1 MKITVVTTFYSE
13 GMGYTENCLPKALA
27 ELGHDVTVI
36 TSNLNVYGNEREYE
50 RTYGAFLG
58 PADQGTGQFRRDG
71 YTVHRLSS
79 GRLRGYVVIRG
90 LAAKIRDLKPDV
102 VLSLEI
108 ASLNTFLLAGLR
120 LTSRFRLFAETHQHL
135 SVVRPYMRD
144 GSGPFLKRLG
154 YRLTRTLPT
163 WASSLAAEKCYA
175 IAPDCILVARDY
187 YGVPARKLVL
197 RPLGT
202 DTTLFHPPGTP
213 AEMARRDDMRREL
226 GYGPEDIV
234 CIYTGRFSGAKDPLA
249 LAKAVSHLADR
260 GLPYHGLFV
269 GEGDQKQAI
278 GACRNTRV
286 VPFARHTDLAD
297 LYRIADLAVWP
308 KQESMSMLDA
318 AASGLPI
325 VVSAEIGESDR
336 IEGNGRV
343 YIENSIED
351 LARVLAGLAGADER
365 KALGATGR
373 NKMEQRYSW
382 TAIAKSLEADFASS
396 LGRRLMPGQLPT
408 GGRTS

>member
-1 MKITVVTTFYSE
+1 V
-13 GMGYTENCLPKALA
+13 
-27 ELGHDVTVI
+27 
-36 TSNLNVYGNEREYE
+36 
-50 RTYGAFLG
+50 
-58 PADQGTGQFRRDG
+58 
-71 YTVHRLSS
+71 
-79 GRLRGYVVIRG
+79 
-90 LAAKIRDLKPDV
+90 KPEV

-108 ASLNTFLLAGLR
+108 ASLNTFQLAGLR
-120 LTSRFRLFAETHQHL
+120 MMSRFRLFAETHQHL

-154 YRLTRTLPT
+154 YRLTRTVPT
-163 WASSLAAEKCYA
+163 WASSLAVEKCYA
-175 IAPDCILVARDY
+175 IAPDCILVARDC

-202 DTTLFHPPGTP
+202 DTTLFHPATT
-213 AEMARRDDMRREL
+213 AEEIARRNGMRREW
-226 GYGPEDIV
+226 GYGPDDIV
-234 CIYTGRFSGAKDPLA
+234 CIYTGRFSEAKDPVA
-249 LAKAVSHLADR
+249 LAKAVSHLAEA
-260 GLPYHGLFV
+260 GLPYHAVFV
-269 GEGDQKQAI
+269 GEGGQKDAI

-286 VPFARHTDLAD
+286 VPFARHTELAD
-297 LYRIADLAVWP
+297 LYRIADIAVWP

-325 VVSAEIGESDR
+325 VVSAAIGENDR
-336 IEGNGRV
+336 IAGNGRV

-351 LARVLAGLAGADER
+351 LARVLAGLASPDER

-373 NKMEQRYSW
+373 TKMEQRYSW

-396 LGRRLMPGQLPT
+396 LGRRPMPGQLTT